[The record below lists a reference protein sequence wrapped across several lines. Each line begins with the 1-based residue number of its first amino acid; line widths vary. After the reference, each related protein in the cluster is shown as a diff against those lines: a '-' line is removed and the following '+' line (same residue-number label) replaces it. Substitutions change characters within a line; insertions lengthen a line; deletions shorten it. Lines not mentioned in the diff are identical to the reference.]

1 MSNTLPP
8 ETELGLTADVTA
20 KPEHLDALRAALIK
34 LIAPSRAEDGCL
46 QYDLYED
53 REKPGHFVFIKR
65 WRDAAALAAHAK
77 APHSVAHGP
86 SVKDFVAGPAVLTRL
101 KQIG

>member
-1 MSNTLPP
+1 MSNKLPP
-8 ETELGLTADVTA
+8 EAELGLIADVTA
-20 KPEHLDALRAALIK
+20 KPEHIDALRAALMK

-53 REKPGHFVFIKR
+53 REKPGHFVFIER

-86 SVKDFVAGPAVLTRL
+86 SVKGFVEKPAVLTRL

>member
-1 MSNTLPP
+1 MSNKLPP
-8 ETELGLTADVTA
+8 DAEVGLTAEVTA
-20 KPEHLDALRAALIK
+20 KPEHVDDLRAALK
-34 LIAPSRAEDGCL
+34 MLIAPSRAEDGCL

-53 REKPGHFVFIKR
+53 REKPGHFIFFER

-86 SVKDFVAGPAVLTRL
+86 KVKNWVVAPAVLTRL

>member
-1 MSNTLPP
+1 MSNALPP
-8 ETELGLTADVTA
+8 EAELGLIADVTA
-20 KPEHLDALRAALIK
+20 KPEHIDELRAALNK
-34 LIAPSRAEDGCL
+34 LIAPSRAEEGCL

-53 REKPGHFVFIKR
+53 REKPGHFVFIER

-86 SVKDFVAGPAVLTRL
+86 AVKDLVAAPTVLTRL

>member
-1 MSNTLPP
+1 MSNKLPP
-8 ETELGLTADVTA
+8 EAELGLTAEVTA
-20 KPEHLDALRAALIK
+20 KPEYIEPLRAALMM

-53 REKPGHFVFIKR
+53 RGQPGHFIFIER

-77 APHSVAHGP
+77 ASHSVAHGP
-86 SVKDFVAGPAVLTRL
+86 KVKDWVVAPAKLTRL

>member
-1 MSNTLPP
+1 MPIAPS
-8 ETELGLTADVTA
+8 EELGLTADVTA
-20 KPEHLDALRAALIK
+20 KPEHIEAVRAALMK

-46 QYDLYED
+46 QYDLFED
-53 REKPGHFVFIKR
+53 REKPGHFIFVER

-86 SVKDFVAGPAVLTRL
+86 TVKDLVVAPAVLTRL